1 MFDSGHMTLCTHG
14 QMFLHKNT
22 RSSLWIIS
30 SRNFR
35 FWHMTL
41 NFWAQEEHY
50 LFVCLLLC
58 VALPVFYILAHL
70 CVCIVNESKLY
81 LFAVRETDALLSAQ
95 NSLIR
100 KLKEECQTL
109 GAKLEEMAQS
119 SRYKALSDHVYPI
132 NFFIHYK
139 LKPNKKKE
147 NGTQSSSCQ
156 VLDLHLHLWSRF
168 LWLWKTWKWQICKV

>member
-70 CVCIVNESKLY
+70 CVAVLMSQSFICSQSEKQMLFWVLRTAWSGNWRRSVRRSGQSWRKWPRAAGTKHFQIMCI
-81 LFAVRETDALLSAQ
+81 LLIFSFIT
-95 NSLIR
+95 NSN
-100 KLKEECQTL
+100 
-109 GAKLEEMAQS
+109 
-119 SRYKALSDHVYPI
+119 P
-132 NFFIHYK
+132 
-139 LKPNKKKE
+139 KKKKTE
-147 NGTQSSSCQ
+147 PNQ
-156 VLDLHLHLWSRF
+156 VHARY
-168 LWLWKTWKWQICKV
+168 